1 MIKAIKP
8 EDAGEYKC
16 DAKNPFGAVTRIF
29 SVTIPGSSDNVA
41 SVGKNIVYVVIYSSL
56 SNHESQCRSCPL
68 LCFVFRWI
76 RNF

>member
-1 MIKAIKP
+1 VIKVIKP
-8 EDAGEYKC
+8 EDVGEYKC

-29 SVTIPGSSDNVA
+29 SVTIPGSSDKVA
-41 SVGKNIVYVVIYSSL
+41 SVGKNIVYVATYSSL

-68 LCFVFRWI
+68 LCFIFRWI